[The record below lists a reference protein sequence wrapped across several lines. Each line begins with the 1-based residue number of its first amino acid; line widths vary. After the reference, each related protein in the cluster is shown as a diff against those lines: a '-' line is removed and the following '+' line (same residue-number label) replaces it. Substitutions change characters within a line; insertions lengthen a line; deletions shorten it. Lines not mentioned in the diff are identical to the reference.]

1 MLNVVILICVSAKVF
16 RTVLFFTCRWRGGRV
31 GGCQRHPGQGTPPAT
46 AGAGLVKPAHQ
57 KRIDED
63 YRAVIFKQSMGARN
77 RVGGCRGQP
86 GPGTPPAA
94 AGAGLAKPAH
104 QQE

>member
-1 MLNVVILICVSAKVF
+1 MA
-16 RTVLFFTCRWRGGRV
+16 WRASRRLPKIARPKQTASSSWGRV
-31 GGCQRHPGQGTPPAT
+31 SKTCTP
-46 AGAGLVKPAHQ
+46 

-63 YRAVIFKQSMGARN
+63 YRAGIFKQSMGARN

-94 AGAGLAKPAH
+94 AGAGLAKPTH
-104 QQE
+104 QRE